1 MILKGFC
8 LERAFLSKLEGRL
21 RQFGLERRLER
32 RLWKAL
38 KGTFSFET
46 FTRSPIR

>member
-8 LERAFLSKLEGRL
+8 LERAFLSKLEERL
-21 RQFGLERRLER
+21 RQFGLEKSLER
-32 RLWKAL
+32 RLWKTL
-38 KGTFSFET
+38 KETFSFKT